1 MTLNAY
7 WLGDS
12 IVAATSP
19 DDAVAVML
27 NHEPPSYTPEQA
39 RLLTDEQLVQPVDDS
54 SPVTVAEEL
63 ARSGQSRL
71 IRWHCRF

>member
-19 DDAVAVML
+19 DEAVAVLL
-27 NHEPPSYTPEQA
+27 NHEPHGYTAEQA
-39 RLLTDEQLVQPVDDS
+39 RLLSDKRLAKPVDDS

-71 IRWHCRF
+71 IRWHYRF